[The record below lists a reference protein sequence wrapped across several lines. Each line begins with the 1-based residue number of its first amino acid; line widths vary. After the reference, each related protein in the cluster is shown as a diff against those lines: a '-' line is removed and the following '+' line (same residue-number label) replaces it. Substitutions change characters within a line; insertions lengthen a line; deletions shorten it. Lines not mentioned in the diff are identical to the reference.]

1 MKYLVLL
8 FLCSPLSFF
17 CQISFLSSDFTVP
30 GDYIIRYQ
38 DTLVTYD
45 EGLSGANVYWDFSN
59 AQNHLTVST
68 TVLDPV
74 NTPYS
79 ANFPSS
85 NLAMTNDSLSYI
97 YLTKYPDSLITDG
110 IAGDLLATGE
120 IIYSYFNPVLKT
132 DEFPCSFGNNFSDYY
147 SFESTADGSSFS
159 AFLDQIKIIHHGT
172 VYDTVDAW
180 GIITTPTGD
189 YDAIRVKTV
198 EFSADTVM
206 ILPVFPPTWSTFQTS
221 LDTSVSYTWLTKE
234 SGLPIAELRYDTT
247 SNRDVFTWSSEPPS
261 TNLQEN
267 FNSFAKIHPIP
278 ASSILNVSI
287 SVAHAIFPN
296 SYTITDISGK
306 KVCSKKLAQNF
317 SNFIEINVDSF
328 NNGVYILDLY
338 KDDKIVFKKRFIKN

>member
-17 CQISFLSSDFTVP
+17 CQISILSSDLAVP

-59 AQNHLTVST
+59 ALNHVTVST
-68 TVLDPV
+68 SVLDPV

-97 YLTKYPDSLITDG
+97 YLTKYPDSLISDG
-110 IAGDLLATGE
+110 VAGDLLATGE
-120 IIYSYFNPVLKT
+120 ILYSYFNPTLKT

-147 SFESTADGSSFS
+147 AFESTADGSNIN
-159 AFLDQIKIIHHGT
+159 AFIDQIKLIHHGT

-180 GIITTPTGD
+180 GGISTPMGF
-189 YDAIRVKTV
+189 YNAIRIKTV
-198 EFSADTVM
+198 EYSTDTIM
-206 ILPVFPPTWSTFQTS
+206 ILPVFPPTWSTFQTTM
-221 LDTSVSYTWLTKE
+221 DTSVSYTWLTKD
-234 SGLPIAELRYDTT
+234 SGLPIAEMRFDTT
-247 SNRDVFTWSSEPPS
+247 SNSDIFTWSSVPGA
-261 TNLQEN
+261 NLEEN
-267 FNSFAKIHPIP
+267 FSSFIKIHPIP

-287 SVAHAIFPN
+287 SQEHTIFPN
-296 SYTITDISGK
+296 SYTIMDISGK
-306 KVCSKKLAQNF
+306 RICSKKISQNP
-317 SNFIEINVDSF
+317 SNFIEINIESF

-338 KDDKIVFKKRFIKN
+338 NDDKIVFKKRFIKN